1 MSRLPFP
8 GHASPAA
15 GFEAPF
21 EMLEACHERVRRS
34 LALMDKLIAHLREGR
49 FDAQAAEAA
58 RDVLRY
64 FDLAAPLHHEDE
76 ERHVFPAVEAALP
89 DAVNQLR
96 DDHRAMTV
104 AWAQLR
110 VPLATVA
117 ANPGIAS
124 EPGFIAGLQAA
135 AAAHAGLYAQHLA
148 TEEGLVFPTARER
161 VEDPAAM
168 GAEMARRR
176 QAPSPAGGRGRG

>member
-8 GHASPAA
+8 GHDAPAA
-15 GFEAPF
+15 GFDAPF
-21 EMLEACHERVRRS
+21 EMLDACHERVRRS
-34 LALMDKLIAHLREGR
+34 LALLDKLIAHLREGR
-49 FDAQAAEAA
+49 FDAPAADAA

-89 DAVNQLR
+89 DAVRRLR

-110 VPLATVA
+110 VPLAALA
-117 ANPGIAS
+117 ADPQAARA
-124 EPGFIAGLQAA
+124 PGFVGGLQAA
-135 AAAHAGLYAQHLA
+135 AAAHAALYAQHLQ
-148 TEEGLVFPTARER
+148 TEETLVFPQACEC
-161 VEDPAAM
+161 VADQAAM

-176 QAPSPAGGRGRG
+176 QR